1 MAKAIGAKDI
11 ATMLGVSRST
21 VTRALNGDP
30 VVNKETAAQV
40 RSMAEKLGY
49 RKNSLAS
56 GLVSGKTGM
65 IGCIVPEIADP
76 FYGEMVSLI
85 NAYMASR
92 NMHMLLGIF
101 NEDEESADLLIK
113 RFIDYRVE
121 GMVLHDTFSGF
132 LKSKVAILE
141 TSGVPAVV
149 MGDSSALGLDSVM
162 GDDERGGYEIVSF
175 LARNGYR
182 RIAHIGGFS
191 GTLQQRV
198 IGYKNA
204 LLEHHLRYLPEYLV
218 DCRELNRLQDA
229 VDDLLA
235 LAEPPDAIFCG
246 NDTIAIEV
254 MAALAYRGLKVPDDM
269 AVVGFDN
276 IAISGRVAVPLTTVD
291 LNLKEIVNQALGL
304 LMERIEARREERTAP
319 ARARNIKI
327 PPRLC
332 IRSTARVLTP
342 SREADSNSAVTAG
355 PTQE

>member
-132 LKSKVAILE
+132 LKTKVAILE
-141 TSGVPAVV
+141 NSGVPAVV

-162 GDDERGGYEIVSF
+162 GDDELGGYEIVSF
-175 LARNGYR
+175 LARNGYK
-182 RIAHIGGFS
+182 RIAHIGGLA

-198 IGYKNA
+198 VGYKRA
-204 LLEHHLRYLPEYLV
+204 LLENNLRYLPEYLV
-218 DCRELNRLQDA
+218 NCRQPNRMHD
-229 VDDLLA
+229 VVSGLLS
-235 LAEPPDAIFCG
+235 LAEPPDAIFCD
-246 NDTIAIEV
+246 NDIIAMEV
-254 MAALAYRGLKVPDDM
+254 MSALAFHGVQIPDQM
-269 AVVGFDN
+269 GVVGFDN
-276 IAISGRVAVPLTTVD
+276 IAMSSQLAVPLTTVD
-291 LNLKEIVNQALGL
+291 LNVREIVNKALEF
-304 LMERIEARREERTAP
+304 LMERIETQ
-319 ARARNIKI
+319 RAGGGLPIKPRNVKI

-332 IRSTARVLTP
+332 IRSTTKVL
-342 SREADSNSAVTAG
+342 ENSNVEETGAIAF
-355 PTQE
+355 